1 MKRSLLLLITS
12 AFGIIF
18 LSAQDQPRTPEVMT
32 SGTIAE
38 QLEYIQQRSNIY
50 NNYRAVREDI
60 FLSLR
65 KNTLDSLTATKN
77 KIHELENQI
86 AVISKAQD
94 SLNNKLNST
103 REELDHAV
111 KNRNN
116 LIFLGISV
124 NKILYNVIMWSL
136 IIGLILLLIILGM
149 LYLRNHKITRL
160 SKKELSEL
168 RDEFESY
175 RKASREKVEKLVLDH
190 FNEIKKVKGER

>member
-1 MKRSLLLLITS
+1 
-12 AFGIIF
+12 
-18 LSAQDQPRTPEVMT
+18 MT